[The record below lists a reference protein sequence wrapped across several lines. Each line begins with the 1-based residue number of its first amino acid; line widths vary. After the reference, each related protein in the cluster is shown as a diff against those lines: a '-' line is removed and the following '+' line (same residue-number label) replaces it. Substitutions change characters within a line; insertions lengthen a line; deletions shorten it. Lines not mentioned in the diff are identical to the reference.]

1 MCIIPELLQKQLT
14 ITKMSKF
21 LIQTFETLKKFFAY
35 TKPFYMQRFLFLLVL
50 KIIRAMILPSYSSSC
65 CYPPVLTQSCSSLII
80 VIKYDIPVCMVAL
93 MLSFLMASTI

>member
-21 LIQTFETLKKFFAY
+21 LIQTFETLKKFFAN

-50 KIIRAMILPSYSSSC
+50 KIIRAMILPSSC